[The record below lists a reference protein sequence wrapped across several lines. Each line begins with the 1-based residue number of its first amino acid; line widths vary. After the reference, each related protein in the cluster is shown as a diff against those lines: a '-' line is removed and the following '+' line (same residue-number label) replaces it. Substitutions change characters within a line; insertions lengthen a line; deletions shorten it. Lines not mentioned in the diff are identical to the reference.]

1 MEYTQDMVNKIDA
14 QITKDLASG
23 KSISAIEKEIKAKLN
38 DMKPNKISSVYNAS
52 DELVQIVDKVD
63 KLKEKLKEDKA
74 KIDRNYKV
82 EIVMEKERALE
93 LDFIADMASLKFD
106 LERVREK
113 ELKYKKEAIANNK
126 LSQEYQMAKRDAF
139 DVLLKIGHKLEADLV
154 VELLEP
160 IIKANDLSTLRILE
174 KTASKQN
181 RIAYIEA
188 IRKVE
193 EFTSMDETDLM
204 VEEVSKYVNSKGR
217 EKTLL
222 LMSMIHNAKNN

>member
-14 QITKDLASG
+14 QITKDVESG
-23 KSISAIEKEIKAKLN
+23 KSINQIEKEIKAKLN
-38 DMKPNKISSVYNAS
+38 DMKPNRVSSVYNAS
-52 DELVQIVDKVD
+52 DELVKIVDKVD

-82 EIVMEKERALE
+82 EIVMNKERELE

-106 LERVREK
+106 LEKIREK
-113 ELKYKKEAIANNK
+113 ELKYKQEAIANNK
-126 LSQEYQMAKRDAF
+126 LSQEYQNGKRDAF

-154 VELLEP
+154 VELLQPLIEA
-160 IIKANDLSTLRILE
+160 KDLSSIRILE

-204 VEEVSKYVNSKGR
+204 VGEVSKYVNSKGR

>member
-1 MEYTQDMVNKIDA
+1 MEYTQDMINKIDA
-14 QITKDLASG
+14 QITKDVENG
-23 KSISAIEKEIKAKLN
+23 KSINQIEKEIKNKMEQ
-38 DMKPNKISSVYNAS
+38 MKPVKSVSVYNATN
-52 DELVQIVDKVD
+52 ELIKIVDKVD

-82 EIVMEKERALE
+82 EIVMNKERELE
-93 LDFIADMASLKFD
+93 LDFIADIASLKFD
-106 LERVREK
+106 LEKIREK
-113 ELKYKKEAIANNK
+113 ELKYKQEAIANNK

-154 VELLEP
+154 VELLQPLIEA
-160 IIKANDLSTLRILE
+160 KDLSSIRILE

-204 VEEVSKYVNSKGR
+204 VEEVSKYVNSKGK